1 MQERIKAQ
9 LGRIPQGDYQV
20 QLLCPWGYP
29 LVLRTHPYKG
39 AISPTLYWLACP
51 YLVKAVSSLEAEG
64 LIGYYTKKL
73 SVDKKLSTSLLRAHK
88 SYAKER
94 SSYIE
99 EDAPLS
105 DKIKRKLVNS
115 GIGGSDLKGVKCL
128 HMHLAHFLC
137 TGQNPIGE
145 EVWSMIS
152 PWQEMLCPQNC
163 PPIPP
168 LNKRP
173 KAVIDVGTNT
183 CRLLIAA
190 SYPRPLFAPIFNCD
204 QTGFWQAIYQET
216 TTTEAGNNLL
226 KGKQKAQEALERYR
240 QIIAESGAELVLEV
254 ATGIWRREGISDS
267 GLKVISG
274 DLEAKY
280 SFLGATNSLSLLDQ
294 VTVIDLGGGSMEI
307 ITGQDGII
315 QSLKSFQLG
324 FWSVAK
330 TLDLKIPPTIDEL
343 LLVEQLVKD
352 QLKTSKLMG
361 ELIFIG
367 GTATTLAGLAL
378 GLKDYDSNKIHGY
391 RLDLKKQ
398 PEFTNLPYWAKE
410 REKNLPIGYQI
421 LKATAECAGKS
432 SAIISDIGL
441 MGGILNLKNQSK

>member
-1 MQERIKAQ
+1 MQERVKAQ
-9 LGRIPQGDYQV
+9 LGRKPQGCYQV
-20 QLLCPWGYP
+20 QQLCPWGYP
-29 LVLRTHPYKG
+29 LVLKTHPYKG

-64 LIGYYTKKL
+64 LIGYYTKRL
-73 SVDKKLSTSLLRAHK
+73 SVDKKLNKALLTAHK
-88 SYAKER
+88 NYAKER

-105 DKIKRKLVNS
+105 DKVKKKLVES
-115 GIGGSDLKGVKCL
+115 GIGGSELQGVKCL

-152 PWQEMLCPQNC
+152 PWQETLCPQNC

-168 LNKRP
+168 LNKKP
-173 KAVIDVGTNT
+173 KAVIDVGSNT

-190 SYPRPLFAPIFNCD
+190 SYPRPLPGPVLNHD

-226 KGKQKAQEALERYR
+226 IGKQKTKEALERYLQVISR
-240 QIIAESGAELVLEV
+240 SGAELVLGV
-254 ATGIWRREGISDS
+254 ATGIWRREGICESS
-267 GLKVISG
+267 LKVISG

-280 SFLGATNSLSLLDQ
+280 SFLGATNSLSLQDQ
-294 VTVIDLGGGSMEI
+294 VTVVDLGGDSMEI
-307 ITGQDGII
+307 ITGQGEKI

-352 QLKTSKLMG
+352 QLKTSKLTG
-361 ELIFIG
+361 KLVFIG

-391 RLDLKKQ
+391 HLDLKKQ
-398 PEFTNLPYWAKE
+398 PEFSNLPYWAKE

-421 LKATAECAGKS
+421 LKTTAECAGEN
-432 SAIISDIGL
+432 SAFISDIGL
-441 MGGILNLKNQSK
+441 MGGILTLKS